1 MKPAVVTALLLSVI
15 ATDASAQTAEE
26 AVAMMMFGST
36 KATGFTIHNDIRAL
50 DRKGVSIGYY
60 KRTTSNVSIRQIDGC
75 RYEIVKDM
83 SVTEN
88 QTIRAAGSKPDQYTQ
103 HMRTIFDFSK
113 ISTYKVEAMQSP
125 AEAVANF
132 DNNLPRGQI
141 QTVLLVSME
150 GSKFLQLIRPDVSP
164 TWDRWM
170 NEVQWPYV
178 DISRLQK
185 AHEFFRASFCAAR
198 PF

>member
-1 MKPAVVTALLLSVI
+1 
-15 ATDASAQTAEE
+15 
-26 AVAMMMFGST
+26 MMMFGST
-36 KATGFTIHNDIRAL
+36 KATGFTIHKDIRAL

-75 RYEIVKDM
+75 RYEIVHDIL
-83 SVTEN
+83 VTEN
-88 QTIRAAGSKPDQYTQ
+88 QTIGAGSKPDQYTQ

-113 ISTYKVEAMQSP
+113 VSTYKVEAMQSP

-132 DNNLPRGQI
+132 DNNVPSGHI

-150 GSKFLQLIRPDVSP
+150 GSKFLQLMRPDVNP
-164 TWDRWM
+164 TWDQWT
-170 NEVQWPYV
+170 NEVQWPQV

-185 AHEFFRASFCAAR
+185 AHQFFRAAFCAAR